1 MVEHKPASEEYPP
14 ASPLQTAADQPS
26 EEAVRAKLR
35 QYRLTGRLESIVEHY
50 IDELRKS
57 GAWEHILRSGKGKPL
72 GWLQEPENPYVPP
85 EQRLSFKILADAGFA
100 PEWIEA
106 RRELTRTL
114 DEAERFAQRHIT
126 WLKGAARER
135 RHPAGSLTEL
145 LLLDPAAATAHRRG
159 LERYRA
165 YFERANEL
173 IQRYND
179 LAPERQ
185 ERLRFYRP
193 DEEAS
198 RLEQRC
204 RAALRSQ
211 GAVAAPRGL

>member
-1 MVEHKPASEEYPP
+1 MVEPNPASDEHLP
-14 ASPLQTAADQPS
+14 AAPAEATADQPS
-26 EEAVRAKLR
+26 EEAVHAKLR

-50 IDELRKS
+50 IEEERKT
-57 GAWEHILRSGKGKPL
+57 GAWERILQSGKGKPL
-72 GWLQEPENPYVPP
+72 TWLQEPENPYIPP
-85 EQRLSFKILADAGFA
+85 EHRLSFKILADAGFA

-106 RRELTRTL
+106 QRELMRTL

-126 WLKGAARER
+126 WLKGAARGR

-145 LLLDPAAATAHRRG
+145 LLLDPAAAAAHRRG

-193 DEEAS
+193 DEEAA

-211 GAVAAPRGL
+211 GAAAAPPGS

>member
-1 MVEHKPASEEYPP
+1 MDEHTPAPQPE
-14 ASPLQTAADQPS
+14 TAEDQPS
-26 EEAVRAKLR
+26 EEATRAKLR

-50 IDELRKS
+50 IDEARKS
-57 GAWEHILRSGKGKPL
+57 GAWDRILRSGKGKPL
-72 GWLQEPENPYVPP
+72 GWLQEPENPYIPP

-145 LLLDPAAATAHRRG
+145 LLLDPTAAAAHRRG

-165 YFERANEL
+165 YFERANQL
-173 IQRYND
+173 IQRYNE

-193 DEEAS
+193 DEEAA

-204 RAALRSQ
+204 RAALRGQS
-211 GAVAAPRGL
+211 VAAPPPGS